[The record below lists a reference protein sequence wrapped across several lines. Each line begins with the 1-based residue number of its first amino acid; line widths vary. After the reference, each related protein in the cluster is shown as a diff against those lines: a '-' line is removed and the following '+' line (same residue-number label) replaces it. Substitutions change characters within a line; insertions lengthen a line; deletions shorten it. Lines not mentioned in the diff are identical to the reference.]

1 MSKCLVTKLQGTVNN
16 PDLLTLNECSIEFE
30 VTKPT
35 SLSMEYIGSSIT
47 YKVDDVVYN
56 ANDVIPTG
64 KHLLKISPKQNL
76 SLLSSNKDGLVMD
89 LSTFKGTGNMPNFEN
104 IWNINRSTYER
115 LAGFKGA
122 LSDLSPFDLSEIYLE
137 NCDITGSLKDVE
149 KFNKLRVLELI
160 GTKVNCYDLTPVLN
174 KKDLTDIS
182 LKAGSDPLNIEPLAA
197 LIKLTKI
204 SCAYA
209 NFTGSVENIAQ
220 GMINNGRT
228 SGTLEIF
235 ASYSNVTYQGV
246 ETNREK
252 TYTITFSGSSYTVV

>member
-16 PDLLTLNECSIEFE
+16 PNLLTLNECSIEFE

-35 SLSMEYIGSSIT
+35 SLNMESSIT
-47 YKVDDVVYN
+47 YKVDDVAYN

-76 SLLSSNKDGLVMD
+76 SILYSNKDGLIMD
-89 LSTFKGTGNMPNFEN
+89 LSTFKGTGNIPKFEN
-104 IWNINRSTYER
+104 IWNIENTTY
-115 LAGFKGA
+115 LALASFKGA
-122 LSDLSPFDLSEIYLE
+122 LSDLSPFDLIEIHLN

-149 KFNKLRVLELI
+149 KFDKLKILQIRN
-160 GTKVNCYDLTPVLN
+160 TKVNCYDLTPLLT
-174 KKDLTDIS
+174 KKNLTEIHLS
-182 LKAGSDPLNIEPLAA
+182 VGSNPLNIEPLAN

-204 SCAYA
+204 VCNYG
-209 NFTGSVENIAQ
+209 NYTGSVENIAQ

-228 SGTLEIF
+228 SGILQLE
-235 ASYSNVTYQGV
+235 ASYTNISYQGV

>member
-89 LSTFKGTGNMPNFEN
+89 LSTFKGTGNMPNLNN
-104 IWNINRSTYER
+104 IWNMNRSTYER
-115 LAGFKGA
+115 LAGFKGS
-122 LSDLSPFDLSEIYLE
+122 LSDLSPFDLVEIHIQK
-137 NCDITGSLKDVE
+137 CDITGSLKDVE
-149 KFNKLRVLELI
+149 KFNKLRVLELG
-160 GTKVNCYDLTPVLN
+160 GTKVNCYDLTPILN
-174 KKDLTDIS
+174 KKDFIEIQLA
-182 LKAGSDPLNIEPLAA
+182 AGSDPLNIEPLAA
-197 LIKLTKI
+197 LIKLTNI
-204 SCAYA
+204 NCSYG
-209 NFTGSVENIAQ
+209 NFTGSVENLAQ

-228 SGTLEIF
+228 SGTLRLT
-235 ASYSNVTYQGV
+235 ASYSGITYQGV
-246 ETNREK
+246 ETDQEK
-252 TYTITFSGSSYTVV
+252 TYIITFSGSSYTVA

>member
-1 MSKCLVTKLQGTVNN
+1 MSKCLVTKLQGTVHN

-30 VTKPT
+30 ATKPT
-35 SLSMEYIGSSIT
+35 SLNLESSSFT
-47 YKVDDVVYN
+47 YKVDDVDYN

-64 KHLLKISPKQNL
+64 KHLLKISPKQKL
-76 SLLSSNKDGLVMD
+76 TILDSSNDGLVMD
-89 LSTFKGTGNMPNFEN
+89 LSTFKGTGNMPNLNN
-104 IWNINRSTYER
+104 IWNVNRSTYDR
-115 LAGFKGA
+115 FASFKGA
-122 LSDLSPFDLSEIYLE
+122 LSDLSPFDLTEIHLD

-149 KFNKLRVLELI
+149 KFDKLKILDLSN
-160 GTKVNCYDLTPVLN
+160 TKVNCYDLTPVLN
-174 KKDLTDIS
+174 KKDLTEIS

-204 SCAYA
+204 SCPYA

-228 SGTLEIF
+228 SGTLNIF
-235 ASYSNVTYQGV
+235 ASYTNITYQGV
-246 ETNREK
+246 ETNQEK